1 LPLSERRAL
10 LQSITPDDSI
20 IRYSESFETGG
31 KEFFAKA
38 QQLGLEGIMAKRT
51 DSIYSPGARSRDWLK
66 IKTASRQEV
75 VIGGFTRNA
84 DSPKLFS
91 ALLVGVFEK
100 GRLQYTGK
108 VGTGYTEQM
117 QRDMMKQFKPL
128 IRKESPFAT
137 IPDINQPSRFR
148 PNPPEAK
155 ATWLKPVLVGE
166 VAFREMTTDGVMR
179 QPSFQ
184 GMREDKDAKGRRT

>member
-1 LPLSERRAL
+1 
-10 LQSITPDDSI
+10 
-20 IRYSESFETGG
+20 
-31 KEFFAKA
+31 
-38 QQLGLEGIMAKRT
+38 MAKRT
-51 DSIYSPGARSRDWLK
+51 DSLYTPGARSRDWLK

-75 VIGGFTRNA
+75 VIGGFTRNE

-108 VGTGYTEQM
+108 VGTGFTEQM

-128 IRKESPFAT
+128 IQKKSPFT
-137 IPDINQPSRFR
+137 TEPDINQPSRFR
-148 PNPPEAK
+148 PHPPEAT

-166 VAFREMTTDGVMR
+166 VAFREITTDGVMR

-184 GMREDKDAKGRRT
+184 GMREDKSAKEVVRRKGPPSSAHSQQRSLTPVDAK